1 MADGDYLKGKIAIVT
16 GASRGIGA
24 AIAERIACAGAEVI
38 CAARTVDGDPEQ
50 GTANATVERIRSRGG
65 KAHAMMVDM
74 TAAAS
79 REALIRD
86 VIAKFGRI
94 DILVNNAGTAIY
106 KPTEEMPLSDVEA
119 QTQLYFV
126 GPWHLCNLVVPQM
139 KKQGEGR
146 ILQIG
151 SCVIFPPTEPFGP
164 YMAGRGNEMLYGGLK
179 AGIHRFALGLAAE
192 MHDQNIAVNI
202 LGPVGAV
209 LTPGLMAL
217 DLGLT
222 PDMEIC
228 EPVEDMAEA
237 ALDMLDKPTSYTS
250 QFELSYQYLDKI
262 GRSSMTLDG
271 KDVVRARESVHV

>member
-38 CAARTVDGDPEQ
+38 CAARTVDGDPEK
-50 GTANATVERIRSRGG
+50 GTANATVARIRTQGG
-65 KAHAMMVDM
+65 KAHAMMADM
-74 TAAAS
+74 TDAAS

-86 VIAKFGRI
+86 VIAQFGRI

-126 GPWHLCNLVVPQM
+126 GPWHLCHLVIPQM

-192 MHDQNIAVNI
+192 LHGQNIAVNV

-209 LTPGLMAL
+209 LTPGLIAL
-217 DLGLT
+217 DMGLT

-250 QFELSYQYLDKI
+250 QFELSYNYLDKI
-262 GRSSMTLDG
+262 GRSSMSLDG
-271 KDVVRARESVHV
+271 KDVVRAREPAHV